1 MVITNKFVL
10 IKCLPKLKEDN
21 QPYFV
26 SNIEAMSIGYKIY
39 VYQEIKEFVKGSS
52 LSDMFVYCFNK
63 EQNSLNREY
72 YLNFDCKVV
81 SCAKMSKQ

>member
-1 MVITNKFVL
+1 M
-10 IKCLPKLKEDN
+10 
-21 QPYFV
+21 
-26 SNIEAMSIGYKIY
+26 
-39 VYQEIKEFVKGSS
+39 YQEIKEFVKGSS

-81 SCAKMSKQ
+81 SCAKMSK

>member
-1 MVITNKFVL
+1 MLAISRQWALVIKF
-10 IKCLPKLKEDN
+10 
-21 QPYFV
+21 
-26 SNIEAMSIGYKIY
+26 

-72 YLNFDCKVV
+72 YLNFHCKVV